1 MEARVAQE
9 RAAMRAKEAIAH
21 VKKQHLQE
29 AEKPFFT
36 QITETFAAD
45 DEAIWSEIDL
55 LESDPAHRGIA
66 MRNLRFKAE
75 TLEWEG
81 LWAKDVFKKWNRSDL
96 LPDNKVFTSR
106 YVYKIKRSSKTGA
119 AYRFKARLILR
130 GFEME
135 KGVDYVDNF
144 SPTPGLA
151 VARTRSQLLLLMTS
165 SSTLST

>member
-1 MEARVAQE
+1 MRV
-9 RAAMRAKEAIAH
+9 KDAIAH

-29 AEKPFFT
+29 AEKPFFK

-55 LESDPAHRGIA
+55 LEDDPAHRGIA
-66 MRNLRFKAE
+66 MRNHRFKPFWLKAE

-96 LPDNKVFTSR
+96 LPDDRVFTSR

-119 AYRFKARLILR
+119 AYRFKARLIVR

-135 KGVDYVDNF
+135 KGVDYVDNCF
-144 SPTPGLA
+144 SPTPGLSERLSLDKWYSGWRPDD
-151 VARTRSQLLLLMTS
+151 VTARGP
-165 SSTLST
+165 